1 MQANRAACAEDSSQE
16 DDFELPPEL
25 WRAWE
30 VFTAC
35 ERNWRVLIG
44 IGLVHYDGIDAT
56 AMQSVMNMLSVK
68 PKHQREVFWM
78 VRILEGEA
86 RKFLNQR

>member
-1 MQANRAACAEDSSQE
+1 MQANQTARAEDSSQ
-16 DDFELPPEL
+16 DGDFELPPEL

-44 IGLVHYDGIDAT
+44 IGLAHYDGIDAS
-56 AMQSVMNMLSVK
+56 AMQSVMHMLSVK
-68 PKHQREVFWM
+68 PKHRRNVFWM
-78 VRILEGEA
+78 VRVLEDEA

>member
-1 MQANRAACAEDSSQE
+1 MQANQTARAEDSSQ
-16 DDFELPPEL
+16 DGDFELPPEL

-44 IGLVHYDGIDAT
+44 IGLVHYDGIDNT
-56 AMQSVMNMLSVK
+56 AMQSAMQMLGVK
-68 PKHQREVFWM
+68 RAHQREVFWM
-78 VRILEGEA
+78 VRVLEGEA

>member
-1 MQANRAACAEDSSQE
+1 MEAAQEVRDFDADQAG
-16 DDFELPPEL
+16 DFELPPEQY
-25 WRAWE
+25 RAWE

-44 IGLVHYDGIDAT
+44 IGLVHYDGIDAS
-56 AMQSVMNMLSVK
+56 AMQSAMHMLGVK
-68 PKHQREVFWM
+68 RKHQRNVFWM
-78 VRILEGEA
+78 VRVLEGEA

>member
-1 MQANRAACAEDSSQE
+1 MQAAQVARTEEGEQAG
-16 DDFELPPEL
+16 DFELPPEQ

-44 IGLVHYDGIDAT
+44 IGLVHYDGIDAS
-56 AMQSVMNMLSVK
+56 AMQSVMHMLSVK
-68 PKHQREVFWM
+68 PKHRRNVFWM
-78 VRILEGEA
+78 VRVLEDEA

>member
-1 MQANRAACAEDSSQE
+1 MARAEEAEQAG
-16 DDFELPPEL
+16 DFELPPEQ

-44 IGLVHYDGIDAT
+44 PFASDTERAHAASTIRDAIGSDVVNA
-56 AMQSVMNMLSVK
+56 A
-68 PKHQREVFWM
+68 P
-78 VRILEGEA
+78 
-86 RKFLNQR
+86 

>member
-1 MQANRAACAEDSSQE
+1 MQAAQVARTEEAEQAG
-16 DDFELPPEL
+16 DFELPPEQ

-44 IGLVHYDGIDAT
+44 IGLVHYDGIDNT
-56 AMQSVMNMLSVK
+56 AMQSAMHMLGVK
-68 PKHQREVFWM
+68 RKHQRNVFWM
-78 VRILEGEA
+78 VRVLEGEA

>member
-1 MQANRAACAEDSSQE
+1 MQAAQVARTEEGEQAG
-16 DDFELPPEL
+16 DFELPPEQ

-44 IGLVHYDGIDAT
+44 IGLVHYDGIDNT
-56 AMQSVMNMLSVK
+56 AMQSAMHMLGVK
-68 PKHQREVFWM
+68 RKHQRNVFWM
-78 VRILEGEA
+78 VRVLEGEA